1 MIRASYTAQGW
12 DNYIHIVVSQLSLA
26 KNMSEKSAWPL
37 TLYRY
42 AYLISI
48 NIRLE
53 TRDVHPLLTEHVNP
67 HMTLTR
73 ILKLAKIT
81 EKRKFK

>member
-37 TLYRY
+37 TLYHY

-53 TRDVHPLLTEHVNP
+53 TRDIHPLLTETSVTSHDFDKNFE
-67 HMTLTR
+67 
-73 ILKLAKIT
+73 ISQNYWEKKI
-81 EKRKFK
+81 